1 MFTFVVQAADL
12 FTLGTLGVFFV
23 FYIFSWFCLIV
34 RLYQSQKYRQYT
46 GGVPQPLPSVSVII
60 PVVDEKPN
68 VFEAVLGSIRKAS
81 EGLDVELFVVGNGAY
96 SKDNIAMAERMGFKT
111 LTLKVANKRKAI
123 VKAVQVATKEI
134 AVILDSD
141 TIASDECLKV
151 ILQNF
156 QDPAVG
162 GVVPNQV
169 IFNRDHTIIRTL
181 SDWFEDVRFNNTL
194 KGLSARNSVHCLP
207 GRLFA
212 IRMECLKH
220 YSNAF
225 VTQKMWGRELIT
237 GDDRVL
243 TSYLLKDGY
252 KTIYD
257 NRATVLTDAPNTLK
271 QFAKQRLRWSRS
283 SFRETLLSLGWIW
296 KRPYMAFVLL
306 TDIIVRWA
314 FFFVIVFFLYRWAT
328 DQLFEHYWHFSYFEL
343 VFWSVVGFFISG
355 FLKQIPHLWRHPHD
369 WHYTPLFSLLSTF
382 ILTPIE
388 WWGNLTF
395 LSQGWLTRKTKENV

>member
-1 MFTFVVQAADL
+1 MFTFIVQVADL
-12 FTLGTLGVFFV
+12 FTLGTIGVFLV
-23 FYIFSWFCLIV
+23 FYIFSWFCLFV
-34 RLYQSQKYRQYT
+34 RLYFSSKYKQFENS
-46 GGVPQPLPSVSVII
+46 VPQALPSVSIII
-60 PVVDEKPN
+60 PVVDEKPH
-68 VFEAVLGSIRKAS
+68 VFELVLSSIRKAA
-81 EGLDVELFVVGNGAY
+81 EGLDAEFFVVGNGAY
-96 SKDNIAMAERMGFKT
+96 SKDNISMAESMGFKT

-123 VKAVQVATKEI
+123 VKAVQISTKDI

-141 TIASDECLKV
+141 TVASDDCLKV

-169 IFNRDHTIIRTL
+169 IFNRDYSVMRRL

-212 IRMECLKH
+212 IRMDRLKH
-220 YSNAF
+220 YSNDF
-225 VTQKMWGRELIT
+225 VSQKMFGVELIT

-243 TSYLLKDGY
+243 TSYLLKDGF

-257 NRATVLTDAPNTLK
+257 NRTTVLTDAPNTLK

-296 KRPYMAFVLL
+296 NRPYMAFVLL

-314 FFFVIVFFLYRWAT
+314 FFFVIVIFLYRLAT
-328 DQLFEHYWHFSYFEL
+328 DQLFEHYWHFSYLEL
-343 VFWSVVGFFISG
+343 FSWSILGFFVSG
-355 FLKQIPHLWRHPHD
+355 FLKQIPHIWRYPQD
-369 WHYTPLFSLLSTF
+369 LFYAPVFSLLSTF

-388 WWGNLTF
+388 WYGNITF
-395 LSQGWLTRKTKENV
+395 LKQGWLTRKTKTTV